1 MNNNYSKTEN
11 QIYSLVR
18 QYGEFAVKT
27 ALSYLMRVGS
37 ETLTEEY
44 AEKAK
49 REVIEKHNEAKEA
62 KKNLLVSAKIEC
74 NIIDVA
80 FELAKFDIIHIFA
93 FMQANFFF
101 DVGKTK
107 ISNIRMNVLLH
118 NTLSVLKDK
127 FDSDIEFIE
136 TLIEECDF
144 GDSEIEELGYGEQLV
159 EYFNDED

>member
-37 ETLTEEY
+37 GTLTEEY

-49 REVIEKHNEAKEA
+49 REVIEKHNEAK
-62 KKNLLVSAKIEC
+62 KNLLVSAEIEC

-93 FMQANFFF
+93 FMQANF
-101 DVGKTK
+101 
-107 ISNIRMNVLLH
+107 L
-118 NTLSVLKDK
+118 
-127 FDSDIEFIE
+127 
-136 TLIEECDF
+136 
-144 GDSEIEELGYGEQLV
+144 
-159 EYFNDED
+159 